1 MIGRPL
7 LCNPADVPAPVHQV
21 DLFKGDFF
29 AEGKVVGEGGDLVV
43 ELVVALHQDRA
54 LQTVLV
60 PLHRVLKVRLSL
72 G

>member
-1 MIGRPL
+1 
-7 LCNPADVPAPVHQV
+7 
-21 DLFKGDFF
+21 
-29 AEGKVVGEGGDLVV
+29 VV
-43 ELVVALHQDRA
+43 ELVVALHQNRA